1 MLGFYRAWEE
11 DPMSSV
17 DFTFSKGQ
25 ESGIPLNGI
34 SELSSIRKTHQ
45 YYRPAERPFTAAEA
59 SKVTILVGGLT
70 RKHEEFIRAVFQGSG
85 YSCELLPVPDQASFL
100 LGKEFGNNGQCSPAY
115 FTSGALI
122 QYLRNLEA
130 EGMSRSDIVDRYLYF
145 TAGSCGP
152 CRFGMYA
159 AEYRLALQNAGF
171 DGFRVLRFQQDDGIR
186 QKTSAPGLKYTID
199 FGLGMLNVL
208 FLGDVLN
215 DLTHNIRPYE
225 VNPGETDR
233 VMDLCVRDLCDHLR
247 TYKSPDLV
255 SVTPRWVSSQLAKRN
270 FLRGLLSFLYK
281 MDRHLRGEE
290 FLSVLEGCR
299 KRIDGIAIDRTRLKP
314 VVKIIGEFWAQTTE
328 GGGNYRMFEFLEKEG
343 AQVQPEAIGTWIAYL
358 LAHARLQMYPR
369 RGMDSQCREPGRW
382 DLSQRWRNEL
392 SFQKKRGMLI
402 LGEQLY
408 SGLYNYVIK
417 RLGGTAHKLVSQ
429 KKLVELA
436 DPFYQPLARGGEG
449 YLEVGKNIY
458 YSTNKLCHMVL
469 SLKPFGCLPSSQS
482 DGVQS
487 AVVSKH
493 KDMIFLPIETSGE
506 GEVNAH
512 SRVQMALGEA
522 KAKAKAEFQD
532 ALASTGK
539 KLEEIRGFVA
549 QHTELSRPLYRVPHR
564 SGIAGV
570 AANFVLHVN
579 DLMCGRK
586 VLES

>member
-1 MLGFYRAWEE
+1 MESALSGTKKKQHYR
-11 DPMSSV
+11 
-17 DFTFSKGQ
+17 
-25 ESGIPLNGI
+25 
-34 SELSSIRKTHQ
+34 
-45 YYRPAERPFTAAEA
+45 RPYERPFTAEERD
-59 SKVTILVGGLT
+59 KVTILVGGLT
-70 RKHEEFIRAVFQGSG
+70 RKHEEFIRAVFQGGG
-85 YSCELLPVPDQASFL
+85 YKCERLPMPDQTAFL

-115 FTSGALI
+115 FTSGSLI

-130 EGMSRSDIVDRYLYF
+130 EGMSRPDIINNYLYF

-171 DGFRVLRFQQDDGIR
+171 DGFRVLRFQQDEGIR

-199 FGLGMLNVL
+199 FGLGMLKIL

-215 DLTHNIRPYE
+215 DLTHNIRAYE

-233 VMDLCVRDLCDHLR
+233 VMDLCIEDICNHLR
-247 TYKSPDLV
+247 TYKSPDL
-255 SVTPRWVSSQLAKRN
+255 PRQVAARLTKRN

-281 MDRHLRGEE
+281 MDKHLRGNE
-290 FLSVLEGCR
+290 FKDVLERCR
-299 KRIDGIAIDRTRLKP
+299 QRIDSIQIDRLRLKP
-314 VVKIIGEFWAQTTE
+314 TVKIIGEFWAQTTE
-328 GGGNYRMFEFLEKEG
+328 SGGNYWMFDFLEREG

-358 LAHARLQMYPR
+358 LAHAKMQMYPR
-369 RGMDSQCREPGRW
+369 RGMDSQCREAAGW
-382 DLSQRWRNEL
+382 DIAQKFRNEL
-392 SFQKKRGMLI
+392 AFQKKRALLS

-408 SGLYNYVIK
+408 AGLYHSVIK
-417 RLGGTAHKLVSQ
+417 SLGGTAHKLVSQ
-429 KKLVELA
+429 KKLARLA

-458 YSTNKLCHMVL
+458 YNTHKLCHMVL

-487 AVVSKH
+487 SVTSKF

-506 GEVNAH
+506 GEINAH

-522 KAKAKAEFQD
+522 KAKAKSEFQEV
-532 ALASTGK
+532 LASTGRQ
-539 KLEEIRGFVA
+539 LNEIKAFVA
-549 QHTELSRPLYRVPHR
+549 QHPELSRPLYQVPHR
-564 SGIAGV
+564 PGIAGV

-579 DLMCGRK
+579 ELMAGRGIS
-586 VLES
+586 VHASHQN